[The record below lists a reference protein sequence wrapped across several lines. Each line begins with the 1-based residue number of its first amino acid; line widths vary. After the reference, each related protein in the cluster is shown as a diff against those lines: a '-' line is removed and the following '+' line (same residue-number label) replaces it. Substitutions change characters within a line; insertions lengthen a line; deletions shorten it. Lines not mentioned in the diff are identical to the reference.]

1 MNIVMWILAGGLLGW
16 IAFAILSY
24 NKERGLK
31 VSVLIGA
38 AGGFVGGKLIA
49 PMFSDAA
56 GVPGAFS
63 GSELFFAMA
72 AAAAFLYVGDLVHNR
87 WSV

>member
-1 MNIVMWILAGGLLGW
+1 MWILAGALLGW

-24 NKERGLK
+24 NEERGLK

-56 GVPGAFS
+56 AVPGAFS
-63 GSELFFAMA
+63 GSELFFALA
-72 AAAAFLYVGDLVHNR
+72 VSAAFLYVGDFVHKR